1 MSVTTPAPAASPL
14 EVPPSQPEPPVSG
27 RVRSEQRRT
36 TRAKWAMY
44 VVLALG
50 MILVAGPFLWMV
62 LGSLKTQG
70 ELLQVPPTWFP
81 EAPSLDNYA
90 RLFDRLN
97 FPRFFFNST
106 VVAVTITA
114 ANLVFCSMIGYAL
127 AKLNFAGR
135 NKLFLLVMATLM
147 VPQGVI
153 LVPLFIL
160 MTNLG
165 LINTHA
171 GLILPFAAGA
181 FGVFLMRQFMVGI
194 PDELLEA
201 ARVDGATEWY
211 LFWRIVMPLSGPA
224 LATLGILTFMSSWN
238 MFTWPLVAATS
249 ESMYTLPVALATFS
263 RGQFSSDYGLLMA
276 GSLVIVAPILIVFL
290 VLQRHFVQGI
300 ATTGLKG

>member
-1 MSVTTPAPAASPL
+1 MSETTATAPTVVDPAVAPRGPRRA
-14 EVPPSQPEPPVSG
+14 PP
-27 RVRSEQRRT
+27 RSADQRRAA
-36 TRAKWAMY
+36 RARWTMY
-44 VVLALG
+44 GLLILG
-50 MILVAGPFLWMV
+50 MVLVAGPFLWMV
-62 LGSLKTQG
+62 LGSVKTQS
-70 ELLQVPPTWFP
+70 ELLQLPPTWWP
-81 EAPSLDNYA
+81 EAPTLANYE
-90 RLFDRLN
+90 RLFERLN

-106 VVAVTITA
+106 VVAVAITGG
-114 ANLVFCSMIGYAL
+114 NLVFCSMIGYAL
-127 AKLNFAGR
+127 AKLDFAGR

-153 LVPLFIL
+153 IVPLFIL
-160 MTNLG
+160 MANLG
-165 LINTHA
+165 LVDTHA

-181 FGVFLMRQFMVGI
+181 FGVFLMRQFMMGI

-238 MFTWPLVAATS
+238 MFTWPLVVATS
-249 ESMYTLPVALATFS
+249 ENMYTLPVALATFS

-276 GSLVIVAPILIVFL
+276 GSLVIVLPILIVFM
-290 VLQRHFVQGI
+290 VLQKHFTQGI

>member
-1 MSVTTPAPAASPL
+1 MSVTTPPPTASST
-14 EVPPSQPEPPVSG
+14 EVQPQTATSGPSHSDRE
-27 RVRSEQRRT
+27 RSTGARL
-36 TRAKWAMY
+36 AMY
-44 VVLALG
+44 AVLLVG
-50 MILVAGPFLWMV
+50 MVLVAGPFLWMV

-70 ELLQVPPTWFP
+70 ELLQVPPTWLP
-81 EAPSLDNYA
+81 EAPTLDNYV

-106 VVAVTITA
+106 VVATTITV
-114 ANLVFCSMIGYAL
+114 ANLIFCSMIGYAL
-127 AKLNFAGR
+127 AKLDFAGR

-165 LINTHA
+165 LVNTHA

-201 ARVDGATEWY
+201 ARVDGASEWY

-249 ESMYTLPVALATFS
+249 EDMYTLPVALATFS

-276 GSLVIVAPILIVFL
+276 GSLVIVAPILLVFL

>member
-1 MSVTTPAPAASPL
+1 MSDTTASAPVLADAG
-14 EVPPSQPEPPVSG
+14 VPDRRRAP
-27 RVRSEQRRT
+27 RTADQRRAA
-36 TRAKWAMY
+36 RSRVIMY
-44 VVLALG
+44 GLLVLAML
-50 MILVAGPFLWMV
+50 IVAGPFIWMV
-62 LGSLKTQG
+62 LGSVKTPS
-70 ELLQVPPTWFP
+70 ELLQLPPTWWP
-81 EAPSLDNYA
+81 EEATLTNYE
-90 RLFDRLN
+90 RLFERLN

-106 VVAVTITA
+106 VVAVAITGG
-114 ANLVFCSMIGYAL
+114 NLVFCSMIGYAL
-127 AKLNFAGR
+127 AKLDFVGR

-153 LVPLFIL
+153 IVPLFIL
-160 MTNLG
+160 MANLG
-165 LINTHA
+165 LVDTHA

-181 FGVFLMRQFMVGI
+181 FGVFLMRQFMMGI

-238 MFTWPLVAATS
+238 MFTWPLVVATS
-249 ESMYTLPVALATFS
+249 EEMFTLPVALATFS

-276 GSLVIVAPILIVFL
+276 GSLVIITPILIVFM
-290 VLQRHFVQGI
+290 VLQKHFTQGI

>member
-1 MSVTTPAPAASPL
+1 MSETMATTPTVAEDRAAAGGSRSP
-14 EVPPSQPEPPVSG
+14 Q
-27 RVRSEQRRT
+27 RSADQRQAA
-36 TRAKWAMY
+36 RARWIMY
-44 VVLALG
+44 GLLVVG

-62 LGSLKTQG
+62 LGSVKTQS
-70 ELLQVPPTWFP
+70 ELLQLPPTWWP
-81 EAPSLDNYA
+81 EAPTLANYE
-90 RLFDRLN
+90 RLFERLN

-106 VVAVTITA
+106 VVAVAITA
-114 ANLVFCSMIGYAL
+114 GNLVFCSMIGYAL
-127 AKLNFAGR
+127 AKLDFAGR
-135 NKLFLLVMATLM
+135 NKLFLLVMAVLM

-153 LVPLFIL
+153 IVPLFIL
-160 MTNLG
+160 MANLG
-165 LINTHA
+165 LVDTHA

-181 FGVFLMRQFMVGI
+181 FGVFLMRQFMMGI

-238 MFTWPLVAATS
+238 MFTWPLVVSTS
-249 ESMYTLPVALATFS
+249 ENMYTLPVALATFS

-276 GSLVIVAPILIVFL
+276 GSLVIVLPILIVFM
-290 VLQRHFVQGI
+290 VLQKHFTQGI

>member
-1 MSVTTPAPAASPL
+1 MSETVRAAPPPTSSPTAPQGIRTGAPARSPD
-14 EVPPSQPEPPVSG
+14 
-27 RVRSEQRRT
+27 QRRA
-36 TRAKWAMY
+36 TRSKWLMY
-44 VVLALG
+44 AALIVG

-62 LGSLKTQG
+62 LGSLKTQA
-70 ELLQVPPTWFP
+70 ELLRLPPTWWP
-81 EAPSLDNYA
+81 EDPTLSNYE

-97 FPRFFFNST
+97 FPRYFFNST
-106 VVAVTITA
+106 VVAVAITA
-114 ANLVFCSMIGYAL
+114 GNLVFCSMIGYAL
-127 AKLNFAGR
+127 AKLEFAGR

-153 LVPLFIL
+153 IVPLFIL

-165 LINTHA
+165 LVNTHA

-181 FGVFLMRQFMVGI
+181 FGVFLMRQFMMGI

-201 ARVDGATEWY
+201 ARVDGASEWY

-238 MFTWPLVAATS
+238 MFTWPLVVSTS
-249 ESMYTLPVALATFS
+249 EEMFTLPVALATFS

-276 GSLVIVAPILIVFL
+276 GSFVIVTPILIVFM
-290 VLQRHFVQGI
+290 VLQRHFTQGI

>member
-1 MSVTTPAPAASPL
+1 MSETMATEPTVADGRAAAGGSRSP
-14 EVPPSQPEPPVSG
+14 
-27 RVRSEQRRT
+27 RRSDEQRQAA
-36 TRAKWAMY
+36 RARWIMY
-44 VVLALG
+44 GLLVVG

-62 LGSLKTQG
+62 LGSVKTQS
-70 ELLQVPPTWFP
+70 ELLQLPPTWWP
-81 EAPSLDNYA
+81 EAPTLANYE
-90 RLFDRLN
+90 RLFERLN

-106 VVAVTITA
+106 VVAVAITA
-114 ANLVFCSMIGYAL
+114 GNLVFCSMIGYAL
-127 AKLNFAGR
+127 AKLDFAGR
-135 NKLFLLVMATLM
+135 NQLFLLVMATLM

-153 LVPLFIL
+153 IVPLFIL
-160 MTNLG
+160 MANLG
-165 LINTHA
+165 LVDTHA

-181 FGVFLMRQFMVGI
+181 FGVFLMRQFMMGI

-238 MFTWPLVAATS
+238 MFTWPLVVSTS
-249 ESMYTLPVALATFS
+249 ENMYTLPVALATFS

-276 GSLVIVAPILIVFL
+276 GSLVIVLPILIVFM
-290 VLQRHFVQGI
+290 VLQKHFTQGI

>member
-1 MSVTTPAPAASPL
+1 MSETMATEPTVADGRAAAGGSGSP
-14 EVPPSQPEPPVSG
+14 
-27 RVRSEQRRT
+27 RRSDEQRQAA
-36 TRAKWAMY
+36 RARWIMY
-44 VVLALG
+44 GLLVVG

-62 LGSLKTQG
+62 LGSVKTQS
-70 ELLQVPPTWFP
+70 ELLQLPPTWWP
-81 EAPSLDNYA
+81 EAPTLANYE
-90 RLFDRLN
+90 RLFERLN

-106 VVAVTITA
+106 VVAVAITA
-114 ANLVFCSMIGYAL
+114 GNLVFCSMIGYAL
-127 AKLNFAGR
+127 AKLDFAGR
-135 NKLFLLVMATLM
+135 NQLFLLVMATLM

-153 LVPLFIL
+153 IVPLFIL
-160 MTNLG
+160 MANLG
-165 LINTHA
+165 LVDTHA

-181 FGVFLMRQFMVGI
+181 FGVFLMRQFMMGI

-238 MFTWPLVAATS
+238 MFTWPLVVSTS
-249 ESMYTLPVALATFS
+249 ENMYTLPVALATFS

-276 GSLVIVAPILIVFL
+276 GSLVIVLPILIVFM
-290 VLQRHFVQGI
+290 VLQKHFTQGI

>member
-1 MSVTTPAPAASPL
+1 MSVTTPAAATPSGAADR
-14 EVPPSQPEPPVSG
+14 SQPTARGSRTPRTDQS
-27 RVRSEQRRT
+27 RS
-36 TRAKWAMY
+36 TRARWAMY
-44 VVLALG
+44 AVLLVG
-50 MILVAGPFLWMV
+50 MILVAGPFVWMV

-70 ELLQVPPTWFP
+70 ELLQVPPTWLP
-81 EAPSLDNYA
+81 EAPTLANYG
-90 RLFDRLN
+90 RLFERLN

-127 AKLNFAGR
+127 AKLDFVGR

-165 LINTHA
+165 LVNTHA

-201 ARVDGATEWY
+201 ARVDGASEWY

-238 MFTWPLVAATS
+238 MFTWPLVAATG
-249 ESMYTLPVALATFS
+249 EEMYTLPVALATFS

-276 GSLVIVAPILIVFL
+276 GSLVIVAPILLVFL